1 MHGSLLSVR
10 FKYHSATILLADL
23 IACIL
28 SWKKYGEGSQYNIIC
43 IIICYY
49 EGLDYVW
56 TFERHF
62 DSRTSCEFA

>member
-10 FKYHSATILLADL
+10 FKYHSTTISLADF

-28 SWKKYGEGSQYNIIC
+28 SWKKYGEGSQYIIC
-43 IIICYY
+43 IICYY
-49 EGLDYVW
+49 EGLDCVW
-56 TFERHF
+56 AFERHF